1 MKWQLKKWGS
11 SGLSRVSKLPPDEKN
26 HLTEDAGDLAK
37 DLQGRSLIP
46 QLQTPFPQG
55 VEGWRLLSQQW

>member
-26 HLTEDAGDLAK
+26 NLTEDAGDLAK
-37 DLQGRSLIP
+37 DLQGSLIP

-55 VEGWRLLSQQW
+55 VEGWWLLSQQW